1 LGIRHNERMAH
12 PWPHNTVSCCFLF
25 FQFSRR
31 TNNYYPFI
39 ISSSHSKSLVASRL
53 YLIVNSVREG
63 EKEKK

>member
-31 TNNYYPFI
+31 TNNYYPP
-39 ISSSHSKSLVASRL
+39 SSDHRPTLKV
-53 YLIVNSVREG
+53 
-63 EKEKK
+63 